1 MPGPGKR
8 QKCGVFLK
16 TVIPC
21 ALCRR
26 GHPSAFSLALLSG
39 KKGYFMFLIH
49 GYLHTMKGAPV
60 ADGFIEMQD
69 GHIVSVGPMSEL
81 TDVPAGAVD

>member
-1 MPGPGKR
+1 
-8 QKCGVFLK
+8 
-16 TVIPC
+16 
-21 ALCRR
+21 
-26 GHPSAFSLALLSG
+26 
-39 KKGYFMFLIH
+39 MFLIH

-81 TDVPAGAVD
+81 TDVPAGAVDLKGATVRIAILASRRIRLGRWVLIAMRPLILARRTCG